1 MLDDSELLAF
11 LRKGRNNQ
19 LEELKCDM
27 TELIQLLKQ
36 ATRQS
41 MKEVILIEINTIT

>member
-1 MLDDSELLAF
+1 MLDNSELLAF
-11 LRKGRNNQ
+11 LSKGRNNQ
-19 LEELKCDM
+19 LEELKRDM

-41 MKEVILIEINTIT
+41 VKGVFVKP